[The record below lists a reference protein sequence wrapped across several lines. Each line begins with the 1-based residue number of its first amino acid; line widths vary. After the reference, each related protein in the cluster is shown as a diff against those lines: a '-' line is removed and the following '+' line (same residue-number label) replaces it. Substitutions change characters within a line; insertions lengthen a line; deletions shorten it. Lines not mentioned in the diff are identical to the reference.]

1 MLHRIHNIIKTLKV
15 NMEKNFLLI
24 LFYSASGSVKNLAHA
39 IADGAEESNI
49 KVKIRTVPRVSSKN
63 EKVDPSIPDTGE
75 IYCTKDDLINCGG
88 MAIGSPTRFGSMASP
103 MKYFLDSTGDLWA
116 TNALENKPG
125 IAFTSTSSMHGG
137 QESTLFNLITFMLHQ
152 GMLIAGT
159 PYSIDELN
167 KTKSGGTPYGPTH
180 VENFNSSNE
189 LTKDEY
195 EIARKTGMRLANLII
210 NLNG

>member
-1 MLHRIHNIIKTLKV
+1 
-15 NMEKNFLLI
+15 MEKNFLLI

-125 IAFTSTSSMHGG
+125 IAFTSSSSMHGG

-195 EIARKTGMRLANLII
+195 EIARKTGLRLANLII

>member
-1 MLHRIHNIIKTLKV
+1 
-15 NMEKNFLLI
+15 MEKNFLLI

-49 KVKIRTVPRVSSKN
+49 KVKIRTVPKVSSKN

-159 PYSIDELN
+159 PYSVDELN

-195 EIARKTGMRLANLII
+195 EIARKTGMRLANLIS

>member
-1 MLHRIHNIIKTLKV
+1 
-15 NMEKNFLLI
+15 MEKNFLLI

-49 KVKIRTVPRVSSKN
+49 KVKIRTVPKVSSKN

-75 IYCTKDDLINCGG
+75 IYCTKDDLINGGG

-159 PYSIDELN
+159 PYSVDELN